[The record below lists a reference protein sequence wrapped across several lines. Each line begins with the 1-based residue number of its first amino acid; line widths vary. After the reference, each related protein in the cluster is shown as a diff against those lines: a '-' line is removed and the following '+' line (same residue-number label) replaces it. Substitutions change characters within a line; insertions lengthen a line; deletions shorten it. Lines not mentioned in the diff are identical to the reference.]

1 LLNGR
6 PVLPF
11 FFLSVP
17 PLFLVAVPFRIVCSA
32 APWPARWG
40 HAVVSSGST
49 VLLLGG
55 IGWWDATNRSTALTD
70 LWRSRDLG
78 ASWEL
83 VTSEV
88 PFGVRQ
94 GAAAVL
100 EDGGAM
106 ILVGG
111 ETLNEDTYTDGQLY
125 GFDHSHCFSSGWH
138 TAFVSLFAAHVY
150 IIVLLSSVAY

>member
-1 LLNGR
+1 
-6 PVLPF
+6 
-11 FFLSVP
+11 
-17 PLFLVAVPFRIVCSA
+17 
-32 APWPARWG
+32 
-40 HAVVSSGST
+40 VVSSGST

-55 IGWWDATNRSTALTD
+55 IGWWDSTNQSKALTD

-88 PFGVRQ
+88 SFGVRQ
-94 GAAAVL
+94 GAQAVL

-111 ETLNEDTYTDGQLY
+111 ETLNEDTYTDGQLC
-125 GFDHSHCFSSGWH
+125 GSIAAS
-138 TAFVSLFAAHVY
+138 FVL
-150 IIVLLSSVAY
+150 